1 MMGVAERGTV
11 SGRVLVVDDDQ
22 AICVVVSEAL
32 RRAGHEVKIAGTI
45 ADRAG
50 MLASFRPDILITD
63 VKLPDGDGLDDVH
76 SIIGRW
82 PDMRVIILSAQN
94 TLNTAVRATEQGAF
108 EYLPK
113 PFDLNELTRAVRDG
127 LASRRA
133 SVAGV
138 DNLPALAEDD
148 NQISD
153 DMPLVGRSAA
163 MQEVYRTV
171 ARVLGND
178 LTILILGESGTGK
191 ELVAQAIHRL
201 GHRRIHPFI
210 AVNMAAIPRELIEAE
225 LFGYEKGAFTGATQR
240 TAGKFE
246 QANGGTLFLDEIG
259 DMPLEAQ
266 TRLLRVLQSG
276 EVTTVGGSTP
286 VRVNVRIIAATNKDL
301 PALISEN
308 RFRQDLYYRLNVVPV
323 ELPPLRAR
331 RDDVALLARHFLD
344 QAALEGLPRKTLDP
358 QAAQLLSLY
367 SWPGNVRELQNV
379 MQRMAVLIR
388 EDVISAEAVRGSI
401 DTGRIA
407 EASDAASGDLDR
419 LLAEWVRQRLS
430 ITTYGDG
437 AGLHDDILALVEPVL
452 LRETLS
458 AVDGNQIRA
467 ASLLGINR
475 NTLRKKLT
483 DYDIDPARLRGME
496 TNL

>member
-1 MMGVAERGTV
+1 MNAQTN
-11 SGRVLVVDDDQ
+11 SGRVLVVDDDS

-32 RRAGHEVKIAGTI
+32 RRAGHMVKIAGTI
-45 ADRAG
+45 ADRQN
-50 MLASFRPDILITD
+50 LLSSFRPDILVTD
-63 VKLPDGDGLDDVH
+63 VKLPDGDGLDDVNA
-76 SIIGRW
+76 IIEQW

-94 TLNTAVRATEQGAF
+94 TLNTAVRATEKGAF

-113 PFDLNELTRAVRDG
+113 PFDLNELTRAVADG
-127 LASRRA
+127 LASLRVDARA
-133 SVAGV
+133 HG
-138 DNLPALAEDD
+138 PMREDD
-148 NQISD
+148 QISE
-153 DMPLVGRSAA
+153 DMPLVGRSPA
-163 MQEVYRTV
+163 MQEVYRTI
-171 ARVLGND
+171 ARVLQND

-201 GHRRIHPFI
+201 GHRRTHPFI

-225 LFGYEKGAFTGATQR
+225 LFGYEKGAFTGAVQR

-246 QANGGTLFLDEIG
+246 QADGGTLFLDEIG
-259 DMPLEAQ
+259 DMPMEAQ

-323 ELPPLRAR
+323 DLPPLRAR
-331 RDDVALLARHFLD
+331 RDDIPLLARHFLD
-344 QAALEGLPRKTLDP
+344 QAAQEGLPRKTLDGE
-358 QAAQLLSLY
+358 AAQLLSLY

-388 EDVISAEAVRGSI
+388 EDVISAEVVRQVIDPGQMADGAGS
-401 DTGRIA
+401 G
-407 EASDAASGDLDR
+407 GDLDE
-419 LLAEWVRQRLS
+419 LLGEWVRRKLAAR
-430 ITTYGDG
+430 GCDG
-437 AGLHDDILALVEPVL
+437 AAALHDDMLAVVEPVL

-467 ASLLGINR
+467 AGLLGINR
-475 NTLRKKLT
+475 NTLRKKLN
-483 DYDIDPARLRGME
+483 DYDIDPLILRQKSHDSNE
-496 TNL
+496 